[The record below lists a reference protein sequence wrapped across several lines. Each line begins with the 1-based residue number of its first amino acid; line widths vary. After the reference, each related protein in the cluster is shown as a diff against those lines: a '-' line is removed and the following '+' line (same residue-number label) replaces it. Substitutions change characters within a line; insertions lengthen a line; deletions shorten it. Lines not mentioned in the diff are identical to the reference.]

1 MCYERFKKNIN
12 FLKNKLIKRMFA
24 IISMFIICFG
34 SNVTVFA
41 ESNSSDN
48 LLSNKDDLKVFMYN
62 TFQKKMKEEHVP
74 GAVITVVKDG
84 KVIFSKGYGYADLE
98 NKVPVTPDKTLVRI
112 ASVSKLFTYTA
123 MMQLSEQ
130 GKVDLKADVNKY
142 LKGYTLKNKYSNPV
156 TVEELLTHTSGI
168 DDNRIADLSKDKRDL
183 LPMNDFLKKHLPKVV
198 REPGTVI
205 NYSSYDAALAG
216 GIVEQV
222 SGKPL
227 NNFIEDNIFKPLKM
241 SNSTL
246 NRDMNPKGLECGYN
260 YENGK
265 IVKAELL
272 EGYFNNYAVG
282 GIISTS
288 EDMAKFM
295 IAQLNNGVYRDK
307 RILQESTA
315 IDMHSQHATFDKRL
329 PGMAYGFNEKY
340 IKGYRAIEHPG
351 YSPDNIYS
359 DMTLFPD
366 ENLGVFISINQ
377 GMNNLPDEIVS
388 EMVEK
393 YFPKKEE
400 AKNKKPYYTSKSNL
414 KDFVGTY
421 RFSENPKSTFH
432 KADAFPEGEDVT
444 VSLKNGKA
452 LTLTGK
458 DVFVENKYSTTLK
471 EIEPLVFKR
480 ADTGE
485 YVVFKKNRNG
495 QIYYLAQQQDSWHG
509 TYEKLKWYEFSIVQI
524 SIFVFC
530 SIVFLAS
537 IIFSIVRAAYIVI
550 KRKGNKLNKLGKSL
564 FGMSFLVSFLNV
576 FFFIAALFVLGE
588 PTRYGIS
595 IEAKLL
601 LCVPILSLILNL
613 LFLVYAA
620 IDRMKKNSKLCYRI
634 YYLVLVFT
642 GMFYIWFLNYWNFL
656 GFKY

>member
-1 MCYERFKKNIN
+1 MKYKKSKGSIN
-12 FLKNKLIKRMFA
+12 FLKNIMKQIVVFITTLA
-24 IISMFIICFG
+24 LCLSNISM
-34 SNVTVFA
+34 VFA

-48 LLSNKDDLKVFMYN
+48 LFGNKDNMTVFMDN

-84 KVIFSKGYGYADLE
+84 KIIFSNGYGYADLE

-112 ASVSKLFTYTA
+112 GSVSKLFTYTA
-123 MMQLSEQ
+123 VMQLSEQ

-168 DDNRIADLSKDKRDL
+168 DDNTTADLSKNKKDL
-183 LPMNDFLKKHLPKVV
+183 VPINDFLKKHLPRVV

-227 NNFIEDNIFKPLKM
+227 NKFISKNIFEPLGM
-241 SNSTL
+241 NNSL
-246 NRDMNPKGLECGYN
+246 LDRDMNPKGLECGYN

-265 IVKAELL
+265 ISKAKPL

-282 GIISTS
+282 GIIATS
-288 EDMAKFM
+288 DDMAKFM
-295 IAQLNNGVYRDK
+295 IAQLNNGAYK
-307 RILQESTA
+307 GNRILKENTS
-315 IDMHSQHATFDKRL
+315 INMHSQHATFNKRL
-329 PGMAYGFNEKY
+329 PGMAYGFYEKY
-340 IKGYRAIEHPG
+340 IKSYRIIQHSG
-351 YSPDNIYS
+351 YSPDNINS
-359 DMTLFPD
+359 EMTLFPD
-366 ENLGVFISINQ
+366 ENLGVFISVNQ
-377 GMNNLPDEIVS
+377 GNNNFPDEIIE
-388 EMVEK
+388 EMVKK

-400 AKNKKPYYTSKSNL
+400 AKDNKYSYMSKSNL
-414 KDFVGTY
+414 KDVVGTY
-421 RFSENPKSTFH
+421 RFSENAKSTFY
-432 KADAFPEGEDVT
+432 KAKAFPEGEDIT
-444 VSLKNGKA
+444 VSLKNGKD

-458 DVFVENKYSTTLK
+458 DVFVGNKYSTTLK

-480 ADTGE
+480 DDTGE
-485 YVVFKKNRNG
+485 YVVFKKDKNG

-509 TYEKLKWYEFSIVQI
+509 TYEKLKWYELSSVQI
-524 SIFVFC
+524 SIFAFC

-550 KRKGNKLNKLGKSL
+550 KRKGNKLNKLEKSI
-564 FGMSFLVSFLNV
+564 FGMSFTVSFLNV
-576 FFFIAALFVLGE
+576 FFFVTALFVLGE
-588 PTRYGIS
+588 PTRYGMS
-595 IEAKLL
+595 IEGKLL
-601 LCVPILSLILNL
+601 LGVPILSLILNL
-613 LFLVYAA
+613 LFLVYVV
-620 IDRMKKNSKLCYRI
+620 IYWVKKNSKLFFRI
-634 YYLVLVFT
+634 YYLILVFA
-642 GMFYIWFLNYWNFL
+642 GMLYIWFLNYWNFL

>member
-1 MCYERFKKNIN
+1 MKYKKSKGSIN
-12 FLKNKLIKRMFA
+12 FLKNIMKQIVVFITTLA
-24 IISMFIICFG
+24 LCLSNISM
-34 SNVTVFA
+34 VFA

-48 LLSNKDDLKVFMYN
+48 LFGNKDNMKVFMDN

-84 KVIFSKGYGYADLE
+84 KIIFSNGYGYADLE

-112 ASVSKLFTYTA
+112 GSVSKLFTYTA
-123 MMQLSEQ
+123 VMQLSEQ

-168 DDNRIADLSKDKRDL
+168 DDNTTADLSKNKKDL
-183 LPMNDFLKKHLPKVV
+183 VPINDFLKKHLPRVV

-222 SGKPL
+222 SGEPL
-227 NNFIEDNIFKPLKM
+227 NKFISKNIFEPLEM
-241 SNSTL
+241 NNSL
-246 NRDMNPKGLECGYN
+246 LDRDMNPKGLEYGYN

-265 IVKAELL
+265 ISKAKPL

-288 EDMAKFM
+288 DDMAKFM
-295 IAQLNNGVYRDK
+295 IAQLNNGAYK
-307 RILQESTA
+307 GNSILKENTS
-315 IDMHSQHATFDKRL
+315 INMHSQHATFNKRL
-329 PGMAYGFNEKY
+329 PGMAYGFYEKY
-340 IKGYRAIEHPG
+340 IKSYRTIQHSG
-351 YSPDNIYS
+351 YSPDNINS
-359 DMTLFPD
+359 EMTLFPD
-366 ENLGVFISINQ
+366 ENLGVFISVNQ
-377 GMNNLPDEIVS
+377 GNNNVPDEIIE
-388 EMVEK
+388 EMVKK

-400 AKNKKPYYTSKSNL
+400 AKDNKFYYTSKSNL
-414 KDFVGTY
+414 NDFVGTY
-421 RFSENPKSTFH
+421 RFSENPKSTFY
-432 KADAFPEGEDVT
+432 KAKAFPEGEDIT
-444 VSLKNGKA
+444 VSLKNGKD

-458 DVFVENKYSTTLK
+458 DVFVGNKYSTTLK

-480 ADTGE
+480 DDTGE
-485 YVVFKKNRNG
+485 YVVFKKDKNG

-509 TYEKLKWYEFSIVQI
+509 TYEKLKWYELSSVQI
-524 SIFVFC
+524 SIFAFC

-550 KRKGNKLNKLGKSL
+550 KRKGNKLNKLEKSI
-564 FGMSFLVSFLNV
+564 FGMSFTVSFLNV
-576 FFFIAALFVLGE
+576 FFFVTALFVLGE
-588 PTRYGIS
+588 PTRYGMS
-595 IEAKLL
+595 IEGKLL
-601 LCVPILSLILNL
+601 LGVPILSLILNL
-613 LFLVYAA
+613 LFLVYVV
-620 IDRMKKNSKLCYRI
+620 IYWIKKNSKLFFRI
-634 YYLVLVFT
+634 YYLILVFA
-642 GMFYIWFLNYWNFL
+642 GMLYIWFLNYWNFL

>member
-1 MCYERFKKNIN
+1 MCYERFKKNTN

-48 LLSNKDDLKVFMYN
+48 LFGSKDDMKVFMDN
-62 TFQKKMKEEHVP
+62 TFQKKMKEQHVP

-183 LPMNDFLKKHLPKVV
+183 LPMNDFLKKHLPKVI

-227 NNFIEDNIFKPLKM
+227 NNFIKDNIFKPLKM

-260 YENGK
+260 YENDK

-272 EGYFNNYAVG
+272 KGYFNNYAVG

-295 IAQLNNGVYRDK
+295 IAQLNNGAYRDK

-388 EMVEK
+388 EMVAK

-414 KDFVGTY
+414 KDFIGTY
-421 RFSENPKSTFH
+421 RFSENPVSTFH
-432 KADAFPEGEDVT
+432 KGDAFPEGEDVT
-444 VSLKNGKA
+444 VSLKDGKA

-458 DVFVENKYSTTLK
+458 DVFVGNKYSTTLK

-480 ADTGE
+480 DDTGE
-485 YVVFKKNRNG
+485 YVVFKKDKNG

-509 TYEKLKWYEFSIVQI
+509 TYEKLKWYELSIVQI
-524 SIFVFC
+524 GVTLFSLIIFL
-530 SIVFLAS
+530 IV
-537 IIFSIVRAAYIVI
+537 IIFSIGRIIYNTIKKKNGETNPLKKTNFYMTFVI
-550 KRKGNKLNKLGKSL
+550 SLLNIT
-564 FGMSFLVSFLNV
+564 
-576 FFFIAALFVLGE
+576 FFIAALFVLGE

-595 IEAKLL
+595 VGAKLL

-613 LFLVYAA
+613 LFLVF
-620 IDRMKKNSKLCYRI
+620 IVMDWMKKNSKLHTRL
-634 YYLVLVFT
+634 YYLIVALT
-642 GMFYIWFLNYWNFL
+642 GILYMWFLNYWNLF